1 MMWASVGVQGKMPR
15 TNNEGAGIGVSEVA
29 AASLSIPFAHTLKRK
44 PHSCEDQVRRMRMS

>member
-1 MMWASVGVQGKMPR
+1 MWASVGVQGKMPR